1 MSKRKRI
8 KKLVKGYL
16 NRVDADGNL
25 ADAVDTLVKRKA
37 VLKTM
42 DGETNAELITRFG
55 FTDAGK
61 PGLETFDIDG
71 DGAKFKNDFAPFDA
85 TEQVDTDKDGIGD
98 NRDILRTKV
107 LLDAIFQD
115 LEAKSDTVKLARA
128 TGTLQRL
135 MDEAEA
141 VQLLIKTQFET
152 LDTNHD
158 GTLDGDAAAITDAQD
173 AIAALVA
180 VDTTNKTISGAFAV
194 TDIAGALFTSAGLD
208 KLVADIDI
216 QAAEVASLK
225 AEIAAKTA
233 KAGVVV
239 KNPTVTGYT
248 AAGDSVLAKAAAAG
262 TATGTVVG
270 TTAIATLV
278 AAAKLRITKEVN
290 ADQASG
296 AKAMLTYIATITA

>member
-16 NRVDADGNL
+16 NRIDADGNI

-42 DGETNAELITRFG
+42 DAETNTVLLNRLG

-61 PGLETFDIDG
+61 PGLEAFDIDG
-71 DGAKFKNDFAPFDA
+71 DTTKFKNDFAPFDA

-115 LEAKSDTVKLARA
+115 LQTKAVTKLARA

-152 LDTNHD
+152 LDANHD
-158 GTLDGDAAAITDAQD
+158 GTLNGDAAAITAAQE

-180 VDTTNKTISGAFAV
+180 VDTTDKTISGAFDV
-194 TDIAGALFTSAGLD
+194 VDIAGALFTSAGLD

-216 QAAEVASLK
+216 QVAQVASLK

-248 AAGDSVLAKAAAAG
+248 AAGDSVLAQTTAAS
-262 TATGTVVG
+262 TATGAVAD
-270 TTAIATLV
+270 TTAIADLA
-278 AAAKLRITKEVN
+278 AAAKLRITKIVTN
-290 ADQASG
+290 ADDSSG